1 MPPAARR
8 ASSDDCIHVVDA
20 VNIRLMHSNRL
31 DSRRVLITGASAGF
45 GAACA
50 HAFAS
55 AGADLELW
63 ARRAERLEAV
73 RDDVLSAHKVDV
85 NVREV
90 DVRDRDAV
98 REAVRDL
105 HAAGHHVDI
114 LVNNA
119 GLAAGFDPIHEG
131 EYDDWDAMIDT
142 NLKGLLNVTREI
154 IPHMV
159 ARNSGH
165 VINIGSVA
173 GYIPYPR
180 GNVYSATKFAV
191 RGLTESINI
200 DMFGTR
206 VRVSSVDPGAAETE
220 FSLVRFHGDA
230 ERANQVYDGFKPLS
244 AEDVADAVLYV
255 ATAPEHVNITKVVMM
270 PTAQRSP
277 YLIHRDRDGR

>member
-1 MPPAARR
+1 
-8 ASSDDCIHVVDA
+8 
-20 VNIRLMHSNRL
+20 MHSHDLKAKRA
-31 DSRRVLITGASAGF
+31 LITGASAGF

-63 ARRAERLEAV
+63 ARRADRLDAV
-73 RDDVLSAHKVDV
+73 RRAVSDSRHVEIHA
-85 NVREV
+85 REI
-90 DVRDRDAV
+90 DVRDRAAV
-98 REAVRDL
+98 QAAVQEMYG
-105 HAAGHHVDI
+105 AGRHIDI

-119 GLAAGFDPIHEG
+119 GLAAGMDPIHEG
-131 EYDDWDAMIDT
+131 EYDDWDAMVDT

-180 GNVYSATKFAV
+180 GNVYCATKFAV

-200 DMFGTR
+200 DMFGTD

-220 FSLVRFHGDA
+220 FSLVRFHGDE
-230 ERANQVYDGFKPLS
+230 ERANKVYDGFQPLT

-255 ATAPEHVNITKVVMM
+255 ATAPAHVNITKVVMM
-270 PTAQRSP
+270 PTAQRNP
-277 YLIHRDRDGR
+277 YLIHREPHGR

>member
-1 MPPAARR
+1 MPSHNLKSKRG
-8 ASSDDCIHVVDA
+8 
-20 VNIRLMHSNRL
+20 
-31 DSRRVLITGASAGF
+31 LITGASAGF
-45 GAACA
+45 GEACA

-63 ARRAERLEAV
+63 ARRGDRLDAV
-73 RDDVLSAHKVDV
+73 RSAVSKAHQIDI
-85 NVREV
+85 NTREI

-98 REAVRDL
+98 RAAVQEMY
-105 HAAGHHVDI
+105 AAGHHVDI

-119 GLAAGFDPIHEG
+119 GLASGMDPIHEG

-200 DMFGTR
+200 DMFGTN

-220 FSLVRFHGDA
+220 FSLVRFHGD
-230 ERANQVYDGFKPLS
+230 ESRAKKVYDGFQPLR

-255 ATAPEHVNITKVVMM
+255 ATAPEHVNITKIVMM
-270 PTAQRSP
+270 PTAQRNP
-277 YLIHRDRDGR
+277 YLIHRETQGK